1 MKAILANRTQLQIPR
16 SSHGSNLLVKIIR
29 MTRDAFRR
37 GRHRST
43 QSISGN
49 EPEPST
55 KSEADFGE
63 RRLKRGVPMLGHR
76 FEDVLKEQYGL

>member
-29 MTRDAFRR
+29 MTRGAFRR
-37 GRHRST
+37 GGHRSI
-43 QSISGN
+43 QSISDD
-49 EPEPST
+49 EPEPSM
-55 KSEADFGE
+55 KSEANFGK
-63 RRLKRGVPMLGHR
+63 RRSKRGVLRLGYR